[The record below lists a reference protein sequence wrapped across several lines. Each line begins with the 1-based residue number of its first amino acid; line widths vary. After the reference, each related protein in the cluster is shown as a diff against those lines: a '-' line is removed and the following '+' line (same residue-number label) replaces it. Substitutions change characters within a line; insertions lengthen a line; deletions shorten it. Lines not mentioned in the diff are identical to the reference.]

1 MGGEEGADL
10 NGHMADNDYRKAKT
24 SVWWDIENCQVP
36 KGCDP
41 HSIAQNITSALLKLD
56 YGGSVSI
63 SAYGDTH
70 RIPSS
75 VQHAL
80 SSTGISLNHVPAGVK
95 DASDKKILVDMLFWA
110 VDNPAPGNYLLISG
124 DRDFANALHQ
134 LRMRR
139 YNILLAQPSKASAA
153 LVAAAKSVW
162 LWTSLVD
169 GGPPRT
175 GNDSPPPNNGNNNS
189 SNNNFNSR
197 MPESHSEPS
206 HLHAN
211 PSSPAKFDNT
221 GRTGAGD
228 NKNKGSVYV
237 RKNQNQPNLQ
247 KAPSMPSG
255 VPESWSAPAPSG
267 FPGNLD
273 PSSRSRSDFVPNQ
286 RPQYS
291 YPSRPGSAPM
301 HSNTTTGNLP
311 IPGNHTI
318 HHAVSRPE
326 SPFSSTPFASTP
338 DFAKL
343 SVSEQPNYVQS
354 PSSFPPHV
362 KGEIKHN
369 PHKQSNSGNRN
380 AQNKRLNMHTNHYSH
395 RNGPSPLPA
404 SSSSPSTA
412 SSGTTSTPEYEL
424 ALAGHIL
431 LAIDSLKMEKMT
443 PTEGNITDCIRFGE
457 PNSRNIDVK
466 KALDCAIKHN
476 RVEKQKMGQLQ
487 LYVMKNQRLW
497 NCVNPMGANPN
508 EYPKET
514 WDKVSEF
521 LTSDG
526 RSAIIASTC
535 RYEAALLLRDSCLK
549 DTSLG
554 NATQILNILINSK
567 RWIKPYTSGWQPVK
581 VTLTQSNGVTSNET
595 GP

>member
-1 MGGEEGADL
+1 M
-10 NGHMADNDYRKAKT
+10 
-24 SVWWDIENCQVP
+24 
-36 KGCDP
+36 
-41 HSIAQNITSALLKLD
+41 
-56 YGGSVSI
+56 
-63 SAYGDTH
+63 
-70 RIPSS
+70 
-75 VQHAL
+75 L
-80 SSTGISLNHVPAGVK
+80 SSGVK

-255 VPESWSAPAPSG
+255 VPESKKNICSIQLDHTDATAVRKAPHHFFDSKNIFIPAGWSAPAPSG

-535 RYEAALLLRDSCLK
+535 R
-549 DTSLG
+549 
-554 NATQILNILINSK
+554 
-567 RWIKPYTSGWQPVK
+567 
-581 VTLTQSNGVTSNET
+581 
-595 GP
+595 